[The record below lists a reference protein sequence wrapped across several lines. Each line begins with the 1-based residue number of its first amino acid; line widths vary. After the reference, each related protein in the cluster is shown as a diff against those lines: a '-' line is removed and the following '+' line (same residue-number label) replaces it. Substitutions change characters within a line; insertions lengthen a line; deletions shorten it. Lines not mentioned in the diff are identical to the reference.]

1 MLRGH
6 NLIKRIGHVT
16 VLVKDQDAAAK
27 FYTEKLGFIKRSD
40 TALGPDMRWVTASPK
55 EQPALEITFV
65 LADTK
70 EKLKT
75 VGKQAANHVF
85 LTMETDDC
93 LQTYKAM
100 KAKGVKFWGKPE
112 EQPYGVEVVF
122 EDLYGNLFDLIQRSK
137 Q

>member
-1 MLRGH
+1 M
-6 NLIKRIGHVT
+6 IKRIRYVT

-40 TALGPDMRWVTASPK
+40 TLLGQNMRWVTVSPK
-55 EQPALEITFV
+55 EQPTLEITFV

-75 VGKQAANHVF
+75 VGKQAGDHVF
-85 LTMETDDC
+85 LTVETDDC
-93 LQTYKAM
+93 PKTYKAM
-100 KAKGVKFWGKPE
+100 KAKGVKFWGKPQ
-112 EQPYGVEVVF
+112 EQPYGIEVVF